1 MLKHE
6 AETRVGTDSPSQF
19 LAPPPPWEGMQVE
32 GQVDQHRCEGWL
44 IAEGHRTEGSAV
56 LWTLRHVSEGLGVA
70 GRVRSG
76 KVLDTESE

>member
-1 MLKHE
+1 
-6 AETRVGTDSPSQF
+6 
-19 LAPPPPWEGMQVE
+19 MQVE

-56 LWTLRHVSEGLGVA
+56 LWTLRHVSEGLGGA

-76 KVLDTESE
+76 KVLDMESE

>member
-1 MLKHE
+1 
-6 AETRVGTDSPSQF
+6 
-19 LAPPPPWEGMQVE
+19 MQVE

-56 LWTLRHVSEGLGVA
+56 LWTLRHASEGVGGT

>member
-1 MLKHE
+1 MVKHV
-6 AETRVGTDSPSQF
+6 AEIRVGTDSPSPF
-19 LAPPPPWEGMQVE
+19 PPPPWEGMQVE

-44 IAEGHRTEGSAV
+44 IAEGHRTEGSTV
-56 LWTLRHVSEGLGVA
+56 LWTLRHASEGVGGT